1 MASKLARHFFVVF
14 SFLSVMFVFTAFR
27 DSQTMLIPFVF
38 LLIVVCTISVNLFF
52 AVSALRKGFFQ
63 HENKVF
69 SLLSLLQVAY
79 TLVLYAV
86 FVGLGLA

>member
-52 AVSALRKGFFQ
+52 AVSALRTGHFQNSALFF
-63 HENKVF
+63 V
-69 SLLSLLQVAY
+69 
-79 TLVLYAV
+79 
-86 FVGLGLA
+86 

>member
-1 MASKLARHFFVVF
+1 MVNKLARHFFDVF
-14 SFLSVMFVFTAFR
+14 SILSVMFVFTAFR

-38 LLIVVCTISVNLFF
+38 LLIVVCTISANLFF
-52 AVSALRKGFFQ
+52 VVSALRKGFLQ

-69 SLLSLLQVAY
+69 SLLSLLQIAFI
-79 TLVLYAV
+79 LALYAV